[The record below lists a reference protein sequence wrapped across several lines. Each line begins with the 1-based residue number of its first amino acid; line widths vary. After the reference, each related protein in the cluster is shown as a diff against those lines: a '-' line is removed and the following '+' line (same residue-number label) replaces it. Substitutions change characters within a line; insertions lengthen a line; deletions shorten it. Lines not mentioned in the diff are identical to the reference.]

1 MFTRRPKALQ
11 VVQPYIIMTIV
22 MVTWEVRDKL
32 PSTRLALVGIVKV
45 LRTPHTHTV
54 G

>member
-1 MFTRRPKALQ
+1 MYTRRPKAPQ
-11 VVQPYIIMTIV
+11 VVQPYIMNVIMV
-22 MVTWEVRDKL
+22 MWEVRGKL
-32 PSTRLALVGIVKV
+32 PSTKVALVGIVKV